1 MLGLAAA
8 TTAVVLAWALS
19 IANAEQVRCVV
30 RPEISV
36 QGVVTGS
43 TVRLNGVVVGQVVRI
58 GLWSDPDTGRVR
70 PELVLSLDGARE
82 PLFLNLPAQIQDGL
96 RAEFTPVN
104 PASGFLEVNLFW
116 SKDPLKRLAT
126 TDVDE
131 VPWQPSTQQEG
142 IARVIPVVQRLA
154 AADFRRHVETLVNQ
168 LESIEDRLADGPGV
182 TQSLAERA
190 ATLRAT
196 AAQIETAA
204 GPEAMA
210 SLQVRLA
217 DLREGLR
224 IADATLVALER
235 DLQAWPGPVGES
247 LRAFSQTCRA
257 SAARLRR
264 EVPEDD
270 AR

>member
-1 MLGLAAA
+1 MLSLAAA
-8 TTAVVLAWALS
+8 TTAAVMVWVLSATR
-19 IANAEQVRCVV
+19 AEQVRCVV

-36 QGVVTGS
+36 QGVVAGS

-58 GLWSDPDTGRVR
+58 GLWSDPATGRVR
-70 PELVLSLDGARE
+70 PELVLSLDADRE
-82 PLFLNLPAQIQDGL
+82 PLFLNLPAQIRDGL
-96 RAEFTPVN
+96 RAAFTPVN

-116 SKDPLKRLAT
+116 SKDHSKRLAT
-126 TDVDE
+126 VDVDE
-131 VPWQPSTQQEG
+131 VPWQPSAQQEG

-154 AADFRRHVETLVNQ
+154 TADFRRHVDTLVSH
-168 LESIEDRLADGPGV
+168 LESIEGRLADGPGV
-182 TQSLAERA
+182 TRSLAERA

-204 GPEAMA
+204 GPEAIA

-224 IADATLVALER
+224 VADATLTALDR
-235 DLQAWPGPVGES
+235 DLEAWPGPVGES

-264 EVPEDD
+264 QVPEDT